1 MPKGSQN
8 DTTIDAKIKDVSN
21 SSKKNEKYEIKLPL
35 GREHDFTGSGHL
47 KMFEKSIQK
56 TYKINVRKHFAKSME
71 NDTKMVPKWRL
82 RSLENLT
89 IYKKSIAKIDV
100 EV

>member
-47 KMFEKSIQK
+47 KMNEKSIQN
-56 TYKINVRKHFAKSME
+56 TYKIDARKSCAKSME
-71 NDTKMVPKWRL
+71 NDAKMEPKWKPK
-82 RSLENLT
+82 SFENR
-89 IYKKSIAKIDV
+89 KVCEKRHG
-100 EV
+100 ENRC